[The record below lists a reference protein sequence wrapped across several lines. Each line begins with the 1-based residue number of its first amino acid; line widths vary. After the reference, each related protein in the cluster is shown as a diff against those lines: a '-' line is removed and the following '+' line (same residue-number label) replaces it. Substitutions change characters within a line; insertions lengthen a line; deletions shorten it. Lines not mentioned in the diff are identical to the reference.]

1 MPTLILRRALDLDF
15 GVDVDV
21 EDPAL
26 FQLLEQSLA
35 GLPSARTTPSAGYRV
50 TAAADG
56 LSLAWGAETV
66 RTTASRHEVLDA
78 LVGHLNLASIAAS
91 RGQLLLHAGAVALPD
106 GRVIVLPAPSGSGK
120 TTLTAELV
128 GTGLA
133 YLTDETLGVDPVSL
147 AVTPYR
153 KPLTV
158 KPGSFSVLGH
168 LAPEGV
174 DGAEASLWQVPVARL
189 GGRNLPE
196 VPLRV
201 AAGGGPG
208 VCGRRLDRAAADQRR
223 RGGVPA
229 RDQLVVALRRAAPA
243 AGFAGSARRG
253 GAHVSVAVL
262 RRGAGARPGALGSWR
277 NRVSAARP
285 ERRPMVD
292 EVDLDGEIVAFD
304 GTSVHHLAGPATAVW
319 RLADGTLTAGQI
331 ADVLADA
338 YGVDRAESL
347 RRVDDIVGA
356 FRRLGLIA

>member
-26 FQLLEQSLA
+26 FRLLEQALA
-35 GLPSARTTPSAGYRV
+35 GLPAARTTPSARYRV
-50 TAAADG
+50 TAGADG
-56 LSLAWGAETV
+56 LSLAWGAETL

-91 RGQLLLHAGAVALPD
+91 RGQLLLHAGAAALPD

-133 YLTDETLGVDPVSL
+133 YLTDETLGVDPVNLS
-147 AVTPYR
+147 VTPYR

-174 DGAEASLWQVPVARL
+174 GADAALWQVPVARL

-196 VPLRV
+196 APLRV
-201 AAGGGPG
+201 A
-208 VCGRRLDRAAADQRR
+208 
-223 RGGVPA
+223 
-229 RDQLVVALRRAAPA
+229 LVVAPEYAGGVSTELLSISAAEAVFRLGTNSSSLSAVRPRPL
-243 AGFAGSARRG
+243 GSLARLVEGVPTYRLPY
-253 GAHVSVAVL
+253 SDVAQARDLVL
-262 RRGAGARPGALGSWR
+262 SALG
-277 NRVSAARP
+277 
-285 ERRPMVD
+285 
-292 EVDLDGEIVAFD
+292 
-304 GTSVHHLAGPATAVW
+304 GTA
-319 RLADGTLTAGQI
+319 
-331 ADVLADA
+331 
-338 YGVDRAESL
+338 
-347 RRVDDIVGA
+347 
-356 FRRLGLIA
+356 